1 MGVYESNDVII
12 FISLHQNGKRL
23 IFASNKKITEKMKEH
38 KTEMLLI
45 AGYSIAIV
53 GHLILITWLSL
64 LLNHSLNL
72 I

>member
-1 MGVYESNDVII
+1 
-12 FISLHQNGKRL
+12 
-23 IFASNKKITEKMKEH
+23 MKEH